1 MAQLKIILASSSP
14 RRFELLT
21 AAGFTP
27 EVVKPNCEELVK
39 IGLKPSEIVE
49 SLAEQKGNAVI
60 NSSNY
65 TEIPVIAADTVVT
78 LGNEVIGKPKDRADA
93 ERILSELSGK
103 THQVYTGVAIF
114 YQGNVS
120 VFSVKTDVEFKVL
133 SKREINVYCDTDE
146 PYDKAGAYA
155 IQGKASF
162 MVKRI
167 NGSYSNVVG
176 LPVCEVIEQLQK
188 LGFLEN

>member
-1 MAQLKIILASSSP
+1 MKIILASSSP
-14 RRFELLT
+14 RRLELLT
-21 AAGFTP
+21 AAGLKP
-27 EVVKPNCEELVK
+27 EVVKPDCEEVVK

-49 SLAEQKGNAVI
+49 SLAEQKGKAVI

-65 TEIPVIAADTVVT
+65 FELPVIAADTVVA

-93 ERILSELSGK
+93 ERILSELSGN

-114 YQGNVS
+114 YRGKVS
-120 VFSVKTDVEFKVL
+120 VFSVKTDVEFKTL
-133 SKREINVYCDTDE
+133 SKREIDAYCATDE

-155 IQGKASF
+155 IQGRASF

-176 LPVCEVIEQLQK
+176 LPVCEVIERLQE
-188 LGFLEN
+188 LGFLEK

>member
-1 MAQLKIILASSSP
+1 MKIILASGSP
-14 RRFELLT
+14 RRFELLKD
-21 AAGFTP
+21 AGFEP
-27 EVVKPNCEELVK
+27 EVVKPCCEEK
-39 IGLKPSEIVE
+39 ILPGLEPSEIVE
-49 SLAEQKGNAVI
+49 SLAEQKGKAVI
-60 NSSNY
+60 NSIDY
-65 TEIPVIAADTVVT
+65 TEIPVIAADTVVA

-93 ERILSELSGK
+93 ERILSELSGN

-114 YQGNVS
+114 YQGKVS

-133 SKREINVYCDTDE
+133 SKREIGTYCDTDE

-176 LPVCEVIEQLQK
+176 LPVCEVTEHLQK
-188 LGFLEN
+188 LGFLEK

>member
-1 MAQLKIILASSSP
+1 MKIILASGSP
-14 RRFELLT
+14 RRLELLT
-21 AAGFTP
+21 AAGLTP
-27 EVVKPNCEELVK
+27 EVIKPNCKEV
-39 IGLKPSEIVE
+39 IQAGLEPSEIVK
-49 SLAEQKGNAVI
+49 SLAEQKGKSVI
-60 NSSNY
+60 NSANY
-65 TEIPVIAADTVVT
+65 SEIPVIAADTVVAI
-78 LGNEVIGKPKDRADA
+78 GNEVIGKPKDRADA

-114 YQGNVS
+114 YQEKES
-120 VFSVKTDVEFKVL
+120 VFSVKTDVEFKTL
-133 SKREINVYCDTDE
+133 SKCEIDAYCNTDE

-176 LPVCEVIEQLQK
+176 LPVCEVIEQLQE
-188 LGFLEN
+188 LGVLEK

>member
-1 MAQLKIILASSSP
+1 MKIILASSSP

-21 AAGFTP
+21 AAGLTP
-27 EVVKPNCEELVK
+27 EVVKPDCDEVVRK
-39 IGLKPSEIVE
+39 GLKPCEIVE
-49 SLAEQKGNAVI
+49 SLAEQKCKAVI
-60 NSSNY
+60 NSGNY
-65 TEIPVIAADTVVT
+65 DSIPVIAADTVVA
-78 LGNEVIGKPKDRADA
+78 LGNEVIGKPKDRPDA

-114 YQGNVS
+114 YRGETS
-120 VFSVKTDVEFKVL
+120 VFSVKTDVEFKTL
-133 SKREINVYCDTDE
+133 SKREIDSYCATDE

-155 IQGKASF
+155 IQGRASF

-176 LPVCEVIEQLQK
+176 LPVCEVTERLQE
-188 LGFLEN
+188 LGFLEK